1 MQDRLGKVTLRILVI
16 EYYMRCEPQAARLGG
31 KKKKKKK
38 ELKEL
43 RKQVG
48 SLSPAA
54 LTSALAAAS
63 GHRVHLFVSFPLD
76 LVV

>member
-31 KKKKKKK
+31 KKKKKK